1 MVREDGKA
9 DGCWFFSGSP
19 ELGDQN
25 QVALLLAHLFPIKA
39 YHASVGIVPGKWNA
53 RQ

>member
-1 MVREDGKA
+1 MVREDGKT

-25 QVALLLAHLFPIKA
+25 GLPFDLLIFFPIKA